1 MVAALPVGELRP
13 TDDELWDQTLRDR
26 DRYHDMAD
34 DLAAQIAAITGEDI
48 GEHSSA
54 NDPWRNAML
63 SADDF
68 IANQLRNLLAAAS
81 SQPVREPL
89 PDQSNLATIAGL
101 EASTGHLS
109 AMVDELR
116 ALLGRA
122 LANFTTLHNAAK
134 PDEDGPDIDAIIP
147 GGVFA
152 RFVDEDA
159 AIRYAL
165 NQTCHHDMIPAANG
179 ITKKGAPGAAKE
191 QTP

>member
-1 MVAALPVGELRP
+1 MPAVEL
-13 TDDELWDQTLRDR
+13 T
-26 DRYHDMAD
+26 
-34 DLAAQIAAITGEDI
+34 
-48 GEHSSA
+48 
-54 NDPWRNAML
+54 
-63 SADDF
+63 
-68 IANQLRNLLAAAS
+68 
-81 SQPVREPL
+81 
-89 PDQSNLATIAGL
+89 DQSNLATIAGL

-122 LANFTTLHNAAK
+122 LDNFTTLHNAAK

-165 NQTCHHDMIPAANG
+165 NQTCHAEAVAAARSQPAQVPLTGAELETCRQWFNSVQDTNG
-179 ITKKGAPGAAKE
+179 GYLTPDDYVLAEKLYGILKIRCQSSITSVTAALQKG
-191 QTP
+191 QQ